1 MLEGGYIEIEMGYLE
16 EMLVR
21 NGVIYHAPDG
31 SSSYIEG
38 SLVSNSLVV
47 RNSSGWVTH
56 RIERACNGVD
66 LVVRNVSTGCVE
78 MRLSASIL

>member
-1 MLEGGYIEIEMGYLE
+1 MEVLPVGYLE

-38 SLVSNSLVV
+38 SLLSNSLCV

-56 RIERACNGVD
+56 KIERASNGVD
-66 LVVRNVSTGCVE
+66 LIVRNVSTGLVE
-78 MRLSASIL
+78 MRMAA

>member
-1 MLEGGYIEIEMGYLE
+1 MGYLE

-38 SLVSNSLVV
+38 SLLSNSLVV

-56 RIERACNGVD
+56 RIERASNGVD
-66 LVVRNVSTGCVE
+66 LVVRNVATGLVE
-78 MRLSASIL
+78 TRVRA

>member
-1 MLEGGYIEIEMGYLE
+1 MGYLE

-21 NGVIYHAPDG
+21 NGVIYTGPDG
-31 SSSYIEG
+31 TRARIEG

-47 RNSSGWVTH
+47 RNSAGWVTH
-56 RIERACNGVD
+56 RIERACNGAD

-78 MRLSASIL
+78 MRIGGSW

>member
-1 MLEGGYIEIEMGYLE
+1 MGYLE

-21 NGVIYHAPDG
+21 NGVIYRTSDG
-31 SSSYIEG
+31 NSSYIEG

-56 RIERACNGVD
+56 RIERATNGVD
-66 LVVRNVSTGCVE
+66 LVVRNVTTGLVE
-78 MRLSASIL
+78 TRVRI

>member
-1 MLEGGYIEIEMGYLE
+1 MGYLE
-16 EMLVR
+16 QMLLK

-38 SLVSNSLVV
+38 SLLSNSLVV

-66 LVVRNVSTGCVE
+66 LVVRNVSTGLVE
-78 MRLSASIL
+78 MRIASNVL

>member
-1 MLEGGYIEIEMGYLE
+1 MGYLE

-21 NGVIYHAPDG
+21 NGVIYRGPEG
-31 SSSYIEG
+31 SAYIEG

-47 RNSSGWVTH
+47 RNSAGWVTH
-56 RIERACNGVD
+56 KIEKACNGVD

-78 MRLSASIL
+78 MRIAA